1 MCLPKRRRRRRSERF
16 KQRQSDYGESRVI
29 SLKDVKAQQL
39 KNPEVLAEYEK
50 LGPEYAIA
58 RELIAAR
65 VRAGMTQAE
74 LAERMSTTQSTI
86 ARLESGR
93 MMPSMRTF
101 SRYAEATNSHAVVRL
116 VANTASSRG
125 RAA

>member
-1 MCLPKRRRRRRSERF
+1 M
-16 KQRQSDYGESRVI
+16 I

-74 LAERMSTTQSTI
+74 LAERMSTTQS
-86 ARLESGR
+86 RLPDWR
-93 MMPSMRTF
+93 VD
-101 SRYAEATNSHAVVRL
+101 A
-116 VANTASSRG
+116 
-125 RAA
+125 